1 MRASRLLSL
10 LLILQTR
17 GRMTARELADELEV
31 SVRTIYRDVESLH
44 AAGVPLYGDAGHA
57 GGYQLLDGYRTKL
70 TGLTTDEAEAL
81 FLTGL
86 PGAAAELGLGSV
98 VAAARLKL
106 TAALPRALRE
116 RAGRIQDCFHL
127 DAPGWYSD
135 GEHAPHLTAAASAA
149 WDRRRVRVRYCRW
162 QAPQEVT
169 RVLDPYGMVLKGGRW
184 YLVAAC
190 EASIR
195 TYRVSQI
202 RDLEVLDEPFEPPEG
217 FDLARYWGA
226 YLADFDRRRHTGKAE
241 VLLSP
246 TIVRTLPDLLDS
258 AVVRAVD
265 HTGTMTGT
273 GWLHAVVP
281 IESEARAVSDF
292 LRLGAEIEVL
302 GPASLRELM
311 RETVASLARAY
322 RTPQFGGERR
332 AGAEPSPR

>member
-98 VAAARLKL
+98 VGAARLKL
-106 TAALPRALRE
+106 TAALPRALRD
-116 RAGRIQDCFHL
+116 RAGRIQECFHL

-135 GEHAPHLTAAASAA
+135 GEHTPHLTAAASAA
-149 WDRRRVRVRYCRW
+149 WDRRRVRVRYRRW

-169 RVLDPYGMVLKGGRW
+169 RTLDPYGVVLKGGRW
-184 YLVAAC
+184 YLVAARG
-190 EASIR
+190 ASVR

-202 RDLEVLDEPFEPPEG
+202 RALDLLDEPFERPDG
-217 FDLARYWGA
+217 FDLARYWGE

-241 VLLSP
+241 ILLAPSA
-246 TIVRTLPDLLDS
+246 VRALPDLLDA
-258 AVVRAVD
+258 AVVRAVE
-265 HTGTMTGT
+265 HTGTTTAT

-281 IESEARAVSDF
+281 IESEGRAVSEF
-292 LRLGAEIEVL
+292 LRLGAEVEVL

-311 RETVASLARAY
+311 RETVTSLARAY
-322 RTPQFGGERR
+322 RTPEFGGASR
-332 AGAEPSPR
+332 AGSESSSS